1 MARSSSSL
9 IVFLVLFSSLCSCF
23 EGRKLVVGAEKQ
35 WKNMNK
41 KPSIKDD
48 SLFLSALPKG
58 TVPSSSP
65 TKKGHAMDVDEKLIE
80 RHLISM
86 DQVLMISVPSPG
98 IGH

>member
-1 MARSSSSL
+1 MALSSSSL
-9 IVFLVLFSSLCSCF
+9 LVFLVLFSSLCSCF
-23 EGRKLVVGAEKQ
+23 EGRKLVVGSEKQ

-41 KPSIKDD
+41 KPSLKDD

-86 DQVLMISVPSPG
+86 DQVLMVSVPSPG

>member
-1 MARSSSSL
+1 MARSSSFL
-9 IVFLVLFSSLCSCF
+9 LMFLVLFASFCNCI
-23 EGRKLVVGAEKQ
+23 EGRNLVVGGEKQ
-35 WKNMNK
+35 WKKMNM
-41 KPSIKDD
+41 KPPSRD

-65 TKKGHAMDVDEKLIE
+65 TKKGHAVVVDEKLIE

-86 DQVLMISVPSPG
+86 DRRLLIVSAPSPG

>member
-1 MARSSSSL
+1 MARFGASL
-9 IVFLVLFSSLCSCF
+9 IIFLVLFSSLCLCL

-35 WKNMNK
+35 WKKMNM
-41 KPSIKDD
+41 KPSSRD
-48 SLFLSALPKG
+48 SLFRSALPKG

-65 TKKGHAMDVDEKLIE
+65 TKKGHAVVVDEKLIE

-86 DQVLMISVPSPG
+86 DRVLIVSVPSPG

>member
-1 MARSSSSL
+1 MARSSTSL
-9 IVFLVLFSSLCSCF
+9 LIFLVLFASFCYCL
-23 EGRKLVVGAEKQ
+23 EGRNLVVRAQKE
-35 WKNMNK
+35 WKKMNMRR
-41 KPSIKDD
+41 SSRD

-65 TKKGHAMDVDEKLIE
+65 TKKGHAVVVDEKLIE

-86 DQVLMISVPSPG
+86 DGRHLIVSFPSPG